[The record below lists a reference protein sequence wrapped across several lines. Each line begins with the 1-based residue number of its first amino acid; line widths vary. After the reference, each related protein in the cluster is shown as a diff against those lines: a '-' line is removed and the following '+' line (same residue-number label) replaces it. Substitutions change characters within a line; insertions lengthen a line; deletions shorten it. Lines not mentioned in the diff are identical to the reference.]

1 MKVFP
6 HPTST
11 FSYTCRSCGHKF
23 TSDKN
28 PQKITLF
35 GSSAKIEGHTIEAQK
50 LNLKCPNCGS
60 RKLNLGWGKSYGSS
74 DEEKAQ
80 NISDSEIPA
89 TVRQKI
95 CVSVIE
101 KIVGVL
107 SFFAGKITKADKVK
121 PR

>member
-1 MKVFP
+1 MTAFP

-11 FSYTCRSCGHKF
+11 FSYTCRSCGRKF

-35 GSSAKIEGHTIEAQK
+35 GSSAKIEGHTIEPQE

-60 RKLNLGWGKSYGSS
+60 RDLNLDWGKSYGSG
-74 DEEKAQ
+74 DEEKPK
-80 NISDSEIPA
+80 NISDSKIPVTA
-89 TVRQKI
+89 RQKI
-95 CVSVIE
+95 WVLGIE

-121 PR
+121 TK